1 MQLYY
6 TISELKCL
14 FYAEISFLI
23 SMWFVFADSLYKLK
37 LRTSKITVH
46 LENSIE
52 NATKV
57 SHQAAFSLAFKASGI
72 ASRNLSTKSD
82 ISCSEIVKNSL
93 A

>member
-1 MQLYY
+1 MIEIYSLVVLV
-6 TISELKCL
+6 IS
-14 FYAEISFLI
+14 AI
-23 SMWFVFADSLYKLK
+23 MFVLYKLLK

-57 SHQAAFSLAFKASGI
+57 SHQAAFSLAFKVSGI

>member
-1 MQLYY
+1 MPCGFFSLIP
-6 TISELKCL
+6 TTSPNTMFMSWISL
-14 FYAEISFLI
+14 
-23 SMWFVFADSLYKLK
+23 LK

-57 SHQAAFSLAFKASGI
+57 SNQAAFSLAFKVSGI

>member
-1 MQLYY
+1 MVSKTFDVSSIL
-6 TISELKCL
+6 TAPVHKKTFSLIAKGFL
-14 FYAEISFLI
+14 FYL
-23 SMWFVFADSLYKLK
+23 LK

-57 SHQAAFSLAFKASGI
+57 SHQAAFSLAFKVSGI